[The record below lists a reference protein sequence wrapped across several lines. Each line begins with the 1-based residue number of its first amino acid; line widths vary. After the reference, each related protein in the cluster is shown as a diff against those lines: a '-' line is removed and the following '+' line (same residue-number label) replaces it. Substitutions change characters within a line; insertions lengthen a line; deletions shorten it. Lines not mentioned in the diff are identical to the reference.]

1 MHHKRIFL
9 PDFTHGPID
18 IHAHINHGSMFDC
31 PENEIHIH
39 GLDYIENVYNGAN
52 VTQAGIST
60 YASVLEHTECI
71 PEENEYLNR
80 LAEKKPWVYQWVVVD
95 PRQPA
100 TFTQAEKLLSHPKV
114 LGIKIHPGNYG
125 YNLLDY
131 ADMLFAFA
139 DQNRAVVL
147 MHPQHISKM
156 LLFANQYPHMKLIIA
171 HLGSIEHIDAI
182 AGAIHGNIYTDTS
195 GSASSYNNILEYAVQ
210 RVGSEKILFGTDN
223 YSFAFQYGRIAL
235 SNIPVKDKEN
245 ILWKNASRLFPEAFQ
260 TRSNVIFSL

>member
-1 MHHKRIFL
+1 
-9 PDFTHGPID
+9 
-18 IHAHINHGSMFDC
+18 
-31 PENEIHIH
+31 
-39 GLDYIENVYNGAN
+39 
-52 VTQAGIST
+52 
-60 YASVLEHTECI
+60 
-71 PEENEYLNR
+71 
-80 LAEKKPWVYQWVVVD
+80 
-95 PRQPA
+95 
-100 TFTQAEKLLSHPKV
+100 
-114 LGIKIHPGNYG
+114 
-125 YNLLDY
+125 
-131 ADMLFAFA
+131 
-139 DQNRAVVL
+139 
-147 MHPQHISKM
+147 M

-235 SNIPVKDKEN
+235 SNISVKDKEN